1 MAKVFLSPSEQ
12 FNNAYAWGNTTEGVQ
27 CGKIAHA
34 CEAALE
40 RCGISVKLQ
49 HEGTMASKC
58 QASDA
63 FGADLHVCIHT
74 NAYNGKVSGT
84 RMFCHDA
91 SGKGMKACK
100 AIFSVLAPLTPGKSE
115 NISVNPQLYEIRVPN
130 APTAYIECEF
140 HDVPSV
146 AKWIC
151 EHTVEIGEAIAHGIC
166 NYFGV
171 TYKTNSSSD
180 STPKPTLTPAPS
192 KDELY
197 RVRKSWTDASSQIG
211 AFAVLD
217 NAIRACKEG
226 YKVFDSNGNVVYP
239 KAQPIPT
246 KKSVDEIAREV
257 IRGDWGNGSDRTKR
271 LSAAG
276 YDANVVQNRVNEI
289 LGGSSTPKKSID
301 EVAREVIR
309 GEWGNGADRKNR
321 LVAAGYNYDA
331 VQNRVNEIL

>member
-27 CGKIAHA
+27 CGKIANA
-34 CEAALE
+34 CKSALE

-74 NAYNGKVSGT
+74 NACNGKVSGT
-84 RMFCHDA
+84 RMFCYDA

-115 NISVNPQLYEIRVPN
+115 NISVNPQLFEIRVPN

-146 AKWIC
+146 AKWIV
-151 EHTVEIGEAIAHGIC
+151 EHTTDIGESIAHGIC

-171 TYKTNSSSD
+171 GYKTDSSSD
-180 STPKPTLTPAPS
+180 PAPKPTPTPAPS

-197 RVRKSWTDASSQIG
+197 RVRKSWADASSQIG

-217 NAIRACKEG
+217 NAIHACKEG
-226 YKVFDSNGNVVYP
+226 YKVFDKNGVVVYP
-239 KAQPIPT
+239 KVEERKTIDELAQEVIAGKWGNGSERRNRLESAGYDYNAVQNRVNEILSGQPSTP
-246 KKSVDEIAREV
+246 KKSIDELAREV
-257 IRGDWGNGSDRTKR
+257 IRGDWGNGTARRKALES
-271 LSAAG
+271 AG
-276 YDANVVQNRVNEI
+276 YDYDAVQKRVNEI
-289 LGGSSTPKKSID
+289 LG
-301 EVAREVIR
+301 
-309 GEWGNGADRKNR
+309 
-321 LVAAGYNYDA
+321 
-331 VQNRVNEIL
+331 

>member
-27 CGKIAHA
+27 CGKIANV
-34 CEAALE
+34 CKSALE
-40 RCGISVKLQ
+40 RCGIQVKLQ

-74 NAYNGKVSGT
+74 NACNGKVSGT
-84 RMFCHDA
+84 RMFCNDT

-146 AKWIC
+146 AKWIV
-151 EHTVEIGEAIAHGIC
+151 EHTNDIGETIAHGIC

-180 STPKPTLTPAPS
+180 PAPKPTPNPAPS
-192 KDELY
+192 TDELY
-197 RVRKSWTDASSQIG
+197 RVRKSWEDAASQIG
-211 AFAVLD
+211 AFAVFD

-226 YKVFDSNGNVVYP
+226 YKVFDSKGNVVYP
-239 KAQPIPT
+239 KAVPAKKPIA
-246 KKSVDEIAREV
+246 VIAQEV
-257 IRGDWGNGSDRTKR
+257 IAGKWGNGQDRKNR
-271 LSAAG
+271 LTAAG
-276 YDANVVQNRVNEI
+276 YDYDEVQNYVNK
-289 LGGSSTPKKSID
+289 LLSAPAKKSID
-301 EVAREVIR
+301 EVAREVIA
-309 GEWGNGADRKNR
+309 GKWGNGADRRNR
-321 LVAAGYNYDA
+321 LTAAGYDYDA
-331 VQNRVNEIL
+331 VQNRVNEILS

>member
-27 CGKIAHA
+27 CGKIANA
-34 CEAALE
+34 CKAALE
-40 RCGISVKLQ
+40 RCGIQVKLQ

-74 NAYNGKVSGT
+74 NACNGKVSGT
-84 RMFCHDA
+84 RMFCYDT

-146 AKWIC
+146 AKWIV
-151 EHTVEIGEAIAHGIC
+151 EHTTDIGEAIAHGIC

-171 TYKTNSSSD
+171 GYKTDSSSD
-180 STPKPTLTPAPS
+180 PAPKPTPNPAPS

-197 RVRKSWTDASSQIG
+197 RVRKSWADAASQIG

-217 NAIRACKEG
+217 NAIHACKEG
-226 YKVFDSNGNVVYP
+226 YKVFDKNGVVLYP
-239 KAQPIPT
+239 KVEERKTIDELAQEVIAGKWGNGSERRNRLESAGYDYNAVQNRVNEILGGQPSAP
-246 KKSVDEIAREV
+246 KKSIDELAREV
-257 IRGDWGNGSDRTKR
+257 IRGDWGNGAARRKALES
-271 LSAAG
+271 AG
-276 YDANVVQNRVNEI
+276 YDYDAVQKRVNEI
-289 LGGSSTPKKSID
+289 LG
-301 EVAREVIR
+301 
-309 GEWGNGADRKNR
+309 
-321 LVAAGYNYDA
+321 
-331 VQNRVNEIL
+331 